1 MYDKPAL
8 LGNTPAFSQFVPLV
22 RPTLPPYDDGLARR
36 VAELFE
42 TGMLTKGK
50 YLREFETRMAEFL
63 GVKHTVAVSSCTLG
77 LLLTCHGLGLKGEV
91 IVPSFTF
98 MATVHP
104 LIWVGAEPVFV
115 DIDPHTWNID
125 PTRVEP
131 AITEHT
137 TAIIA
142 VHNFGNP
149 APIAELEAIAHRHSL
164 RLIFDAAHGF
174 GSLYR
179 GKPVGGF
186 GDAEVF
192 SLSPT
197 KLLVAAEGGIVATD
211 NDELARHIRV
221 GREYGNP
228 GDYGSEFPGLNARLP
243 EFNAILGLRSLE
255 MLEEN
260 SVRRNRVAAAF
271 RDRLGRI
278 PGLVFQRIHP
288 EDRSSYK
295 DLSMLVDE
303 AGFGL
308 TRDELALALW
318 AENVDT
324 RKYHDPPV
332 HAHRAY
338 RHLYHRCR
346 NALPVTDH
354 VAPRSLSLPIWSHMD
369 KETVEGIC
377 RAIERIHH
385 HAERVH
391 RALAAQGVQPL
402 PTVTGAEGD

>member
-1 MYDKPAL
+1 MTDKPAL
-8 LGNTPAFSQFVPLV
+8 LGNAPVFDQFVPLV
-22 RPTLPPYDDGLARR
+22 RPTLPPYDDGLARQ

-50 YLREFETRMAEFL
+50 YLREFEARMAEYL
-63 GVKHTVAVSSCTLG
+63 GVRHAVAVSSCTLG
-77 LLLTCHGLGLKGEV
+77 LLLTYHGLDLKGEV

-104 LIWVGAEPVFV
+104 LLWVGAEPVFV

-125 PTRVEP
+125 PDKVEA
-131 AITEHT
+131 AITERT
-137 TAIIA
+137 TAIVA

-149 APIAELEAIAHRHSL
+149 APVAELEAIACRHGL
-164 RLIFDAAHGF
+164 KLVFDAAHGF

-197 KLLVAAEGGIVATD
+197 KLLVAGEGGIVATD
-211 NDELARHIRV
+211 NDDLAEHIRV

-228 GDYGSEFPGLNARLP
+228 GDYGSDFPGLNARMP

-255 MLEEN
+255 LLEEN
-260 SVRRNRVAAAF
+260 TVRRNRVAAAF
-271 RDRLGRI
+271 RERLGQI
-278 PGLVFQRIHP
+278 PGLAFQRIHP
-288 EDRSSYK
+288 QDRSSYK
-295 DLSMLVDE
+295 DLSVLVDE
-303 AGFGL
+303 VGFGL
-308 TRDELALALW
+308 TRDELALALK

-332 HAHRAY
+332 HTHKAY
-338 RHLYHRCR
+338 RHLYPRYR
-346 NALPVTDH
+346 EALPVTDD
-354 VAPRSLSLPIWSHMD
+354 VARKSLSLPIWSHMD
-369 KETVEGIC
+369 KATVEGIC
-377 RAIERIHH
+377 IAIERIH
-385 HAERVH
+385 AYADEV
-391 RALAAQGVQPL
+391 RAKWRGED
-402 PTVTGAEGD
+402 G